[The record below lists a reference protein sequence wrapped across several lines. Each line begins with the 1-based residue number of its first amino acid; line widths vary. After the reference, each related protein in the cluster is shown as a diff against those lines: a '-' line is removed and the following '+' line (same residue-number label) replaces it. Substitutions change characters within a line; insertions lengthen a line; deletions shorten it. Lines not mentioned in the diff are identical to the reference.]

1 VGDPI
6 ELVSEQ
12 VMSDIHF
19 LNEAAEFI
27 DTSAAG
33 RFAITASSLPEDV
46 IALFKVAQDYPN
58 RRSRKNV

>member
-1 VGDPI
+1 
-6 ELVSEQ
+6 
-12 VMSDIHF
+12 MSDIHF